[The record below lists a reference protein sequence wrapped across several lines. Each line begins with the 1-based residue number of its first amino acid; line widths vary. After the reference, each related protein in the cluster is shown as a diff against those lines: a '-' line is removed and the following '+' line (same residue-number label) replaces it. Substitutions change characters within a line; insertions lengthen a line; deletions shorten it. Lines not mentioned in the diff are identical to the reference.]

1 LAETFCW
8 LAKNGERFTYS
19 YADTPTRPHADTFLL
34 PSVRLFD
41 LNPQQLEA
49 VRATQGPVLILAGA
63 GTGKTRVITARI
75 TYLLSEGVSADKILA
90 VTFTNKAANE
100 MRQRVG
106 MTRERVKGK
115 GPKLTICTFHALCL
129 RILRQDIEKLGY
141 KTNFSIYD
149 ESDQLGMIRKIITR
163 LAATSEKLDPNTA
176 RSFISKAKN
185 QGRTFLPSELTL
197 ESAVFLRYQ
206 EELKT
211 FNAVDFDDLLILA
224 VRLLDEYP
232 EVRKKWEER
241 FEFIMVDEFQDTNR
255 LQFDLVRQLG
265 GRHRNVCVVGDD
277 DQSIYGWRGAEISN
291 ILEFERHFPHPKIVK
306 LEQNYRSTNA
316 ILGAANSIIRHNP
329 RRRPKSLWCE
339 NGDGSL
345 VRLVAVPDDREE
357 ANYVV
362 GEVQKQQLAEQ
373 CPWAEFGVIF
383 RMNAQSRLIEE
394 NLRRL
399 HIPYRIVGGRSF
411 FERREVK
418 DLLAYLSCLVNPQ
431 DDVSLLRIINTPAR
445 GIGASTIELAI
456 QESNRA
462 KESLFET
469 LLSETFQSL
478 LSQRA
483 REAIRKFAELIDEY
497 ETKITQPL
505 TDFARTVEE
514 LLLQIDYFPD
524 LRRGCKTPEESLNR
538 EENVREVIR
547 AISNYQ
553 ARSTDG
559 LPGFLAE
566 TALDREYEEEPDKK
580 VDGVTLITFHAAK
593 GLEFNRVFLI
603 GLEEGLLPHNRSKL
617 EGNLDEERRL
627 FYVGITRAKRSLT
640 VTHCSNRLRYGSPAP
655 CHPSSFLKELD
666 PHFVEV
672 LNFHELTNKPAG
684 EGTARLHF
692 AKMRELLGGG

>member
-1 LAETFCW
+1 
-8 LAKNGERFTYS
+8 
-19 YADTPTRPHADTFLL
+19 
-34 PSVRLFD
+34 VRLFD

-49 VRATQGPVLILAGA
+49 VKATQGPVLILAGA

-75 TYLLSEGVSADKILA
+75 DYLLSEGVSADKILA

-100 MRQRVG
+100 MRNRVG
-106 MTRERVKGK
+106 ITRERVKGM

-149 ESDQLGMIRKIITR
+149 ESDQLGLIRKIITR
-163 LAATSEKLDPNTA
+163 LAAANEKLDPNLA

-185 QGRTFLPSELTL
+185 QRRNILPSEPTL
-197 ESAVFLRYQ
+197 ESAVFQRYQ

-224 VRLLDEYP
+224 VRLLDEFSD
-232 EVRKKWEER
+232 VRSNWEER

-265 GRHRNVCVVGDD
+265 GTHRNVCVVGDD

-291 ILEFERHFPHPKIVK
+291 ILEFERHFPHPKLVK

-339 NGDGSL
+339 NGDGQP

-373 CPWAEFGVIF
+373 CLWAEFGVIF
-383 RMNAQSRLIEE
+383 RMNAQSRLVEE

-399 HIPYRIVGGRSF
+399 HIPYRVVGGRSF

-462 KESLFET
+462 KRSVFAT
-469 LLSETFQSL
+469 LVSEAFQQL

-483 REAIRKFAELIDEY
+483 REAIRKFAELMDEY
-497 ETKITQPL
+497 ETKLVQPL
-505 TDFARTVEE
+505 TDFAKTIEE
-514 LLLQIDYFPD
+514 LLLQIDYFQD

-566 TALDREYEEEPDKK
+566 TVLDREHEKEPDQK

-593 GLEFNRVFLI
+593 GLEFAQVFLI
-603 GLEEGLLPHNRSKL
+603 GLEEGLLPHSRSKL

-627 FYVGITRAKRSLT
+627 FYVGITRAKRNLT
-640 VTHCSNRLRYGSPAP
+640 VTHCTNRIKYGSPTP
-655 CHPSSFLKELD
+655 CHPSTFLKDLD
-666 PHFVEV
+666 SRFTEV
-672 LNFHELTNKPAG
+672 LNFHELTNRPAG

-692 AKMRELLGGG
+692 AKMRELLGGS

>member
-1 LAETFCW
+1 M
-8 LAKNGERFTYS
+8 
-19 YADTPTRPHADTFLL
+19 
-34 PSVRLFD
+34 RLFD

-49 VRATQGPVLILAGA
+49 VNATRGPVLILAGA

-75 TYLLSEGVSADKILA
+75 AYLLSEGIPASSLLA

-100 MRQRVG
+100 MRNRVG
-106 MTRERVKGK
+106 ALPENVKGS
-115 GPKLTICTFHALCL
+115 KLTICTFHSLCV

-149 ESDQLGMIRKIITR
+149 ESDQLGLIRKILTR
-163 LAATSEKLDPNTA
+163 LAAATEKLDPHQVKN
-176 RSFISKAKN
+176 FISKAKN
-185 QGRTFLPSELTL
+185 QGRKVQLGDQTL

-206 EELKT
+206 EALKT

-224 VRLLDEYP
+224 VQLLEEFP
-232 EVRKKWEER
+232 EVRNKWANR
-241 FEFIMVDEFQDTNR
+241 FKFIMVDEFQDTNR
-255 LQFDLVRQLG
+255 LQLDLVRHLAETHQ
-265 GRHRNVCVVGDD
+265 NVCVVGDD
-277 DQSIYGWRGAEISN
+277 DQSIYGWRGAEIAN
-291 ILEFERHFPHPKIVK
+291 ILEFERYFPKPKIVK

-329 RRRPKSLWCE
+329 RRRPKALWCE
-339 NGDGSL
+339 NGDGQPI
-345 VRLVAVPDDREE
+345 RLVQVPDDREE

-362 GEVQKQQLAEQ
+362 GEIQKQQLADESR
-373 CPWAEFGVIF
+373 WGEFGVIF

-399 HIPYRIVGGRSF
+399 HIPYRVVGGRSF

-431 DDVSLLRIINTPAR
+431 DDISLLRIVNTPTR

-456 QESNRA
+456 QESNRTRQ
-462 KESLFET
+462 SIYET
-469 LLSETFQSL
+469 MVSETFLNL
-478 LSQRA
+478 LTQRS
-483 REAIRKFAELIDEY
+483 REAIRKFTELIDEY
-497 ETKITQPL
+497 ETKFVQPL
-505 TDFARTVEE
+505 TNFAQTVEE
-514 LLLQIDYFPD
+514 LLLQIDYYQD

-538 EENVREVIR
+538 EENVREVLR
-547 AISNYQ
+547 AVSEFQ

-566 TALDREYEEEPDKK
+566 MALNQDRAEKPDKGA
-580 VDGVTLITFHAAK
+580 DGVTLITYHAAK
-593 GLEFNRVFLI
+593 GLEFAQVFLI

-627 FYVGITRAKRSLT
+627 FYVGITRAKRNLT
-640 VTHCSNRLRYGSPAP
+640 ITHCLNRIKYGSVAP
-655 CHPSSFLKELD
+655 CHPSSFLKDLD
-666 PHFVEV
+666 TRFTEV
-672 LNFHELTNKPAG
+672 INFHEVTNKPAG

>member
-1 LAETFCW
+1 
-8 LAKNGERFTYS
+8 
-19 YADTPTRPHADTFLL
+19 
-34 PSVRLFD
+34 VRLFD

-49 VRATQGPVLILAGA
+49 VRTTRGPVLILAGA

-75 TYLLSEGVSADKILA
+75 LYLLSEGISVEKILA

-100 MRQRVG
+100 MRNRVG
-106 MTRERVKGK
+106 TVRGSAKGS
-115 GPKLTICTFHALCL
+115 KLTICTFHALCV
-129 RILRQDIEKLGY
+129 RILRQDIAKLGY

-149 ESDQLGMIRKIITR
+149 ESDQLALIRKLITR
-163 LAATSEKLDPNTA
+163 LAAANEKLDPNLA

-185 QGRTFLPSELTL
+185 QHRKILPSDQTL
-197 ESAVFLRYQ
+197 ESAVFQRYQ
-206 EELKT
+206 EELRT

-232 EVRKKWEER
+232 EVRIKWENR

-255 LQFDLVRQLG
+255 LQLDLVRRLG
-265 GRHRNVCVVGDD
+265 GTHQNVCVVGDD

-291 ILEFERHFPHPKIVK
+291 ILEFEHYFPHPKIVK
-306 LEQNYRSTNA
+306 LEQNYRSTSA

-329 RRRPKSLWCE
+329 RRRSKLLWSE
-339 NGDGSL
+339 NGDGQPIRI
-345 VRLVAVPDDREE
+345 VEVPDDREE

-362 GEVQKQQLAEQ
+362 GEIQKQQLAAE

-399 HIPYRIVGGRSF
+399 HIPYRVVGGRSF

-445 GIGASTIELAI
+445 GIGATTIELAI
-456 QESNRA
+456 QESNTA
-462 KESLFET
+462 QQSVFET
-469 LLSETFQSL
+469 LVSEAFQSL
-478 LSQRA
+478 LTQRT
-483 REAIRKFAELIDEY
+483 REAIRRFTDLIDEY
-497 ETKITQPL
+497 ETKLVQPL
-505 TDFARTVEE
+505 TDYAATVQE
-514 LLLQIDYFPD
+514 LLLQIDYIQD
-524 LRRGCKTPEESLNR
+524 LRRGCKSPEESLNR
-538 EENVREVIR
+538 EENVREMIR
-547 AISNYQ
+547 ALSDYQ
-553 ARSTDG
+553 VRSTEG

-566 TALDREYEEEPDKK
+566 TALDRDREQEPDKSA
-580 VDGVTLITFHAAK
+580 DGVTLITFHAAK
-593 GLEFNRVFLI
+593 GLEFAQVFLI

-627 FYVGITRAKRSLT
+627 FYVGITRAKRNLT
-640 VTHCSNRLRYGSPAP
+640 VTHCANRIKYGSPTP
-655 CHPSSFLKELD
+655 CHPSSFLKDLD
-666 PHFVEV
+666 SRFTEV

-692 AKMRELLGGG
+692 AKMRELLGG

>member
-1 LAETFCW
+1 M
-8 LAKNGERFTYS
+8 
-19 YADTPTRPHADTFLL
+19 
-34 PSVRLFD
+34 RLFD

-49 VRATQGPVLILAGA
+49 VKATQGPVLILAGA

-75 TYLLSEGVSADKILA
+75 DYLLSEGVSADKILA

-100 MRQRVG
+100 MRNRVG
-106 MTRERVKGK
+106 ITRERVKGM

-149 ESDQLGMIRKIITR
+149 ESDQLGLIRKIITR
-163 LAATSEKLDPNTA
+163 LAAANEKLDPNLA

-185 QGRTFLPSELTL
+185 QRRNILPSEPTL
-197 ESAVFLRYQ
+197 ESAVFQRYQ

-224 VRLLDEYP
+224 VRLLDEFSD
-232 EVRKKWEER
+232 VRSNWEER

-265 GRHRNVCVVGDD
+265 GTHRNVCVVGDD

-291 ILEFERHFPHPKIVK
+291 ILEFERHFPHPKLVK

-339 NGDGSL
+339 NGDGQP

-373 CPWAEFGVIF
+373 CLWAEFGVIF
-383 RMNAQSRLIEE
+383 RMNAQSRLVEE

-399 HIPYRIVGGRSF
+399 HIPYRVVGGRSF

-462 KESLFET
+462 KRSVFAT
-469 LLSETFQSL
+469 LVSEAFQQL

-483 REAIRKFAELIDEY
+483 REAIRKFAELMDEY
-497 ETKITQPL
+497 ETKLVQPL
-505 TDFARTVEE
+505 TDFAKTIEE
-514 LLLQIDYFPD
+514 LLLQIDYFQD

-566 TALDREYEEEPDKK
+566 TVLDREYEKEPDQK

-593 GLEFNRVFLI
+593 GLEFAQVFLI
-603 GLEEGLLPHNRSKL
+603 GLEEGLLPHSRSKL
-617 EGNLDEERRL
+617 EGNLHEERRL
-627 FYVGITRAKRSLT
+627 FYVGITRAKRNLT
-640 VTHCSNRLRYGSPAP
+640 VTHCTNRIKYGSPTP
-655 CHPSSFLKELD
+655 CHPSTFLKDLD
-666 PHFVEV
+666 SRFTEV
-672 LNFHELTNKPAG
+672 LNFHELTNRPAG

-692 AKMRELLGGG
+692 AKMRELLGGS

>member
-1 LAETFCW
+1 M
-8 LAKNGERFTYS
+8 
-19 YADTPTRPHADTFLL
+19 
-34 PSVRLFD
+34 RLFD

-49 VRATQGPVLILAGA
+49 VNATRGPVLILAGA

-75 TYLLSEGVSADKILA
+75 AYLLSEGIPASSLLA

-100 MRQRVG
+100 MRNRVG
-106 MTRERVKGK
+106 ALPENVKGS
-115 GPKLTICTFHALCL
+115 KLTICTFHSLCV

-149 ESDQLGMIRKIITR
+149 ESDQLGLIRKILTR
-163 LAATSEKLDPNTA
+163 LAAATEKLDPHQVKN
-176 RSFISKAKN
+176 FISKAKN
-185 QGRTFLPSELTL
+185 QGRKVQLGDQTL

-206 EELKT
+206 EALKT

-224 VRLLDEYP
+224 VQLLEEFP
-232 EVRKKWEER
+232 EVRNKWANR
-241 FEFIMVDEFQDTNR
+241 FKFIMVDEFQDTNR
-255 LQFDLVRQLG
+255 LQLDLVRHLAETHQ
-265 GRHRNVCVVGDD
+265 NVCVVGDD
-277 DQSIYGWRGAEISN
+277 DQSIYGWRGAEIAN
-291 ILEFERHFPHPKIVK
+291 ILEFERYFPKPKIVK

-329 RRRPKSLWCE
+329 RRRPKALWCE
-339 NGDGSL
+339 NGDGQPI
-345 VRLVAVPDDREE
+345 RLVQVPDDREE

-362 GEVQKQQLAEQ
+362 GEIQKQQLADESR
-373 CPWAEFGVIF
+373 WGEFGVIF

-399 HIPYRIVGGRSF
+399 HIPYRVVGGRSF

-431 DDVSLLRIINTPAR
+431 DDISLLRIVNTPTR

-456 QESNRA
+456 QESNRTRQ
-462 KESLFET
+462 SIYET
-469 LLSETFQSL
+469 MVSETFLNL
-478 LSQRA
+478 LTQRS
-483 REAIRKFAELIDEY
+483 REAIRKFTELIDEY
-497 ETKITQPL
+497 ETKFVQPL
-505 TDFARTVEE
+505 TNFAQTVEE
-514 LLLQIDYFPD
+514 LLLQIDYYQD

-538 EENVREVIR
+538 EENVREVLR
-547 AISNYQ
+547 AVSEFQ

-566 TALDREYEEEPDKK
+566 MALDQDRAEKPDKGA
-580 VDGVTLITFHAAK
+580 DGVTLITYHAAK
-593 GLEFNRVFLI
+593 GLEFAQVFLI

-627 FYVGITRAKRSLT
+627 FYVGITRAKRNLT
-640 VTHCSNRLRYGSPAP
+640 ITHCLNRIKYGSVAL
-655 CHPSSFLKELD
+655 CHPSSFLKDLD
-666 PHFVEV
+666 TRFTEV
-672 LNFHELTNKPAG
+672 INFHEVTNKPAG

>member
-1 LAETFCW
+1 
-8 LAKNGERFTYS
+8 
-19 YADTPTRPHADTFLL
+19 
-34 PSVRLFD
+34 VRLFD

-49 VRATQGPVLILAGA
+49 VKATQGPVLILAGA

-75 TYLLSEGVSADKILA
+75 DYLLSEGVSADKILA

-100 MRQRVG
+100 MRNRVG
-106 MTRERVKGK
+106 ITRERVKGM

-149 ESDQLGMIRKIITR
+149 ESDQLGLIRKIITR
-163 LAATSEKLDPNTA
+163 LAAANEKLDPNLA

-185 QGRTFLPSELTL
+185 QRRNILPSEPTL
-197 ESAVFLRYQ
+197 ESAVFQRYQ

-224 VRLLDEYP
+224 VRLLDEFSD
-232 EVRKKWEER
+232 VRSNWEER

-265 GRHRNVCVVGDD
+265 GTHRNVCVVGDD

-291 ILEFERHFPHPKIVK
+291 ILEFERHFPHPKLVK

-339 NGDGSL
+339 NGDGQP

-373 CPWAEFGVIF
+373 CLWAEFGVIF
-383 RMNAQSRLIEE
+383 RMNAQSRLVEE

-399 HIPYRIVGGRSF
+399 HIPYRVVGGRSF

-462 KESLFET
+462 KRSVFAT
-469 LLSETFQSL
+469 LVSEAFQQL

-483 REAIRKFAELIDEY
+483 REAIRKFAELMDEY
-497 ETKITQPL
+497 ETKLVQPL
-505 TDFARTVEE
+505 TDFAKTIEE
-514 LLLQIDYFPD
+514 LLLQIDYFQD

-566 TALDREYEEEPDKK
+566 TVLDREYEKEPDQK

-593 GLEFNRVFLI
+593 GLEFAQVFLI
-603 GLEEGLLPHNRSKL
+603 GLEEGLLPHSRSKL

-627 FYVGITRAKRSLT
+627 FYVGITRAKRNLT
-640 VTHCSNRLRYGSPAP
+640 VTHCTNRIKYGSPTP
-655 CHPSSFLKELD
+655 CHPSTFLKDLD
-666 PHFVEV
+666 SRFTEV
-672 LNFHELTNKPAG
+672 LNFHELTNRPAG

-692 AKMRELLGGG
+692 AKMRELLGGS

>member
-1 LAETFCW
+1 M
-8 LAKNGERFTYS
+8 
-19 YADTPTRPHADTFLL
+19 
-34 PSVRLFD
+34 RLFD

-49 VRATQGPVLILAGA
+49 VRATRGPVLILAGA

-75 TYLLSEGVSADKILA
+75 DYLLSEGVPANKILA

-100 MRQRVG
+100 MRNRVG
-106 MTRERVKGK
+106 TLPEKVKGS
-115 GPKLTICTFHALCL
+115 KLTICTFHALCV

-149 ESDQLGMIRKIITR
+149 ESDQLGLIRKIVTR
-163 LAATSEKLDPNTA
+163 LAAASEKLDPQLAKNY
-176 RSFISKAKN
+176 ISQAKN
-185 QGRTFLPSELTL
+185 QRRKILPSEQTL
-197 ESAVFLRYQ
+197 ESAVFRRYQ

-224 VRLLDEYP
+224 VQLLNEFP
-232 EVRKKWEER
+232 EVQSKWANR

-255 LQFDLVRQLG
+255 LQLDLVRQLAET
-265 GRHRNVCVVGDD
+265 HQNLCVVGDD

-291 ILEFERHFPHPKIVK
+291 ILEFERYFPKPKIVK

-339 NGDGSL
+339 NGDGQPI
-345 VRLVAVPDDREE
+345 RLVQVPDDREE
-357 ANYVV
+357 ANYVI
-362 GEVQKQQLAEQ
+362 GEIQKQQLAQE
-373 CPWAEFGVIF
+373 CRWAEFGVIF

-399 HIPYRIVGGRSF
+399 HIPYRVVGGRSF

-418 DLLAYLSCLVNPQ
+418 DLLAYLSCLANPQ
-431 DDVSLLRIINTPAR
+431 DDISLLRIVNTPSR
-445 GIGASTIELAI
+445 GIGASTIEMAI
-456 QESNRA
+456 QESNRTRQCI
-462 KESLFET
+462 FET
-469 LLSETFQSL
+469 MVSEDFLTLLT
-478 LSQRA
+478 QRT
-483 REAIRKFAELIDEY
+483 REAIRKFTELIDEY
-497 ETKITQPL
+497 ETKLVQPL
-505 TDFARTVEE
+505 TNFAQTVEG
-514 LLLQIDYFPD
+514 LLLQIDYFQD

-538 EENVREVIR
+538 EENVRELIR
-547 AISNYQ
+547 ALSDFQ

-566 TALDREYEEEPDKK
+566 TALDQDRAEKPDQGA
-580 VDGVTLITFHAAK
+580 DGVTLITYHAAK
-593 GLEFNRVFLI
+593 GLEFAQVFLI

-617 EGNLDEERRL
+617 EGSLDEERRL
-627 FYVGITRAKRSLT
+627 FYVGITRAKRNLT
-640 VTHCSNRLRYGSPAP
+640 ITHCLNRIRYGSPAP
-655 CHPSSFLKELD
+655 CHPSSFLKDLD
-666 PHFVEV
+666 SRFTDVI
-672 LNFHELTNKPAG
+672 NFHEVTNKPAG

>member
-1 LAETFCW
+1 
-8 LAKNGERFTYS
+8 
-19 YADTPTRPHADTFLL
+19 
-34 PSVRLFD
+34 VRLFD

-49 VRATQGPVLILAGA
+49 VKATRGPVLILAGA

-75 TYLLSEGVSADKILA
+75 DYLLSEGVSADKILA

-100 MRQRVG
+100 MRNRVG
-106 MTRERVKGK
+106 IARERVKGT
-115 GPKLTICTFHALCL
+115 GAKLTICTFHALCL

-149 ESDQLGMIRKIITR
+149 ESDQLGLIRKIITR
-163 LAATSEKLDPNTA
+163 LAAANEKLDPNLA

-185 QGRTFLPSELTL
+185 QRRKILPSEPTL
-197 ESAVFLRYQ
+197 ESAVFQRYQ

-211 FNAVDFDDLLILA
+211 FNAVDFDDLLIMA
-224 VRLLDEYP
+224 VRLLDEFSD
-232 EVRKKWEER
+232 VRSNWEER

-265 GRHRNVCVVGDD
+265 RTHRNVCVVGDD

-291 ILEFERHFPHPKIVK
+291 ILEFERHFPHPKLVK

-339 NGDGSL
+339 NGDGQP

-373 CPWAEFGVIF
+373 CLWAEFGVIF
-383 RMNAQSRLIEE
+383 RMNAQSRLVEE

-399 HIPYRIVGGRSF
+399 HIPYRVVGGRSF

-445 GIGASTIELAI
+445 GIGAPTIELAI

-462 KESLFET
+462 KRSVFET
-469 LLSETFQSL
+469 LVSEAFQQL

-483 REAIRKFAELIDEY
+483 REAIRKFAELMDEY
-497 ETKITQPL
+497 ETKLVQPL
-505 TDFARTVEE
+505 TDFAKTIEE
-514 LLLQIDYFPD
+514 LLLQIDYFQD
-524 LRRGCKTPEESLNR
+524 LRRGCKSPEESLNR

-566 TALDREYEEEPDKK
+566 TVLDREYEKEQDQK

-593 GLEFNRVFLI
+593 GLEFAQVFLI
-603 GLEEGLLPHNRSKL
+603 GLEEGLLPHSRSKL

-627 FYVGITRAKRSLT
+627 FYVGITRAKRNLT
-640 VTHCSNRLRYGSPAP
+640 VTHCTNRIKYGSPVP
-655 CHPSSFLKELD
+655 CHPSTFLKELD
-666 PHFVEV
+666 SRFTEV

-692 AKMRELLGGG
+692 AKMRELLGGS

>member
-1 LAETFCW
+1 M
-8 LAKNGERFTYS
+8 
-19 YADTPTRPHADTFLL
+19 
-34 PSVRLFD
+34 RLFD

-49 VRATQGPVLILAGA
+49 VKTTRGSVLILAGA
-63 GTGKTRVITARI
+63 GTGKTRVITTRI
-75 TYLLSEGVSADKILA
+75 AYLLGEGVSADRILA

-100 MRQRVG
+100 MRNRVG
-106 MTRERVKGK
+106 VRPENVKGS
-115 GPKLTICTFHALCL
+115 KLTICTFHALCV
-129 RILRQDIEKLGY
+129 RILRQDIERLGY

-149 ESDQLGMIRKIITR
+149 ESDQLGLIRKIVTR
-163 LAATSEKLDPNTA
+163 LAAANEKLDPNLA
-176 RSFISKAKN
+176 KNFISQAKN
-185 QGRTFLPSELTL
+185 HRRKILPADQTL

-224 VRLLDEYP
+224 VQLLDEFP
-232 EVRKKWEER
+232 DVRSKWANR

-255 LQFDLVRQLG
+255 LQLDLVRQLG
-265 GRHRNVCVVGDD
+265 ETHRNVCVVGDD
-277 DQSIYGWRGAEISN
+277 DQSIYGWRGAEIAN
-291 ILEFERHFPHPKIVK
+291 ILEFERYFPKPKIVK

-339 NGDGSL
+339 NGDGQP

-357 ANYVV
+357 ANYVI
-362 GEVQKQQLAEQ
+362 GEIQKQQLAEE
-373 CPWAEFGVIF
+373 CPWSEFGVIF

-399 HIPYRIVGGRSF
+399 HIPYRVVGGRSF

-431 DDVSLLRIINTPAR
+431 DDISLLRIVNTPSR

-456 QESNRA
+456 QESNRTRQSIFA
-462 KESLFET
+462 TMVSEAFLN
-469 LLSETFQSL
+469 LLT
-478 LSQRA
+478 QRT
-483 REAIRKFAELIDEY
+483 REAIRKFTELIDEY
-497 ETKITQPL
+497 ETKLVQPL
-505 TDFARTVEE
+505 TNFAQTIEG
-514 LLLQIDYFPD
+514 LLLQIDYFQD

-538 EENVREVIR
+538 EENVRELIR
-547 AISNYQ
+547 AISDFQ

-559 LPGFLAE
+559 LAGFLAE
-566 TALDREYEEEPDKK
+566 TALDRDREEKPDKSA
-580 VDGVTLITFHAAK
+580 DGVTLITYHAAK
-593 GLEFNRVFLI
+593 GLEFAQVFLI

-617 EGNLDEERRL
+617 EGSLDEERRL
-627 FYVGITRAKRSLT
+627 FYVGITRAKRNLT
-640 VTHCSNRLRYGSPAP
+640 VTHCLNRSRYGSPAP
-655 CHPSSFLKELD
+655 CHPSSFLKDLD
-666 PHFVEV
+666 SRFTEV
-672 LNFHELTNKPAG
+672 INFHEVTNKPAG